1 MFFTENHPRC
11 RIERASMSGDN
22 RTVLVYSGLIR
33 VMSLSLDTEDKRVF
47 WADYERHT
55 VETCGYDGSNR
66 RVLRRMNGVP
76 ITGLQFYEVSIC
88 SSSQFQGLYI

>member
-1 MFFTENHPRC
+1 
-11 RIERASMSGDN
+11 MSGNN
-22 RTVLVYSGLIR
+22 RTVLLYSGLIR

-55 VETCGYDGSNR
+55 VETCGYDGSDR

-76 ITGLQFYEVSIC
+76 ITGLQFYEVTTFL
-88 SSSQFQGLYI
+88 SSQFRGMYMQYVTFLTLV

>member
-1 MFFTENHPRC
+1 
-11 RIERASMSGDN
+11 MSGNN
-22 RTVLVYSGLIR
+22 RTVLLYSGLIR

-55 VETCGYDGSNR
+55 VETCGYDGSDR

-76 ITGLQFYEVSIC
+76 ITGLQFYEVTTISRVMYM
-88 SSSQFQGLYI
+88 QYVTFLTLV

>member
-1 MFFTENHPRC
+1 
-11 RIERASMSGDN
+11 MSGDN

-66 RVLRRMNGVP
+66 KVLRRMNGVP
-76 ITGLQFYEVSIC
+76 ITGLQFYEVTIC